1 MLRQIDKDKK
11 QDMIKAFHLIDA
23 DKTGKVTFK
32 NLKKIATELGE
43 TLTDDEIHEMISEAD
58 KDRDGE
64 VNQAEFIEM
73 MQKIGLC

>member
-1 MLRQIDKDKK
+1 
-11 QDMIKAFHLIDA
+11 MIKAFHLIDA